1 MFPGTPLDWLVMRA
15 LTVDQNIIIKPADK
29 GSCVMVWDR
38 KDYLAEA
45 DSQLKDN
52 ERPMKIVVL
61 RMQI

>member
-1 MFPGTPLDWLVMRA
+1 MFPCTPLDWLVMRA

-29 GSCVMVWDR
+29 GSCVVVWDR

>member
-29 GSCVMVWDR
+29 GSCVVVWDR

>member
-15 LTVDQNIIIKPADK
+15 LTVDPNIIIKPADK

-61 RMQI
+61 GMQI

>member
-38 KDYLAEA
+38 KDYLAEE
-45 DSQLKDN
+45 DSQIKDN

>member
-1 MFPGTPLDWLVMRA
+1 MFPGTPLDWLLMRA

>member
-15 LTVDQNIIIKPADK
+15 LTVDPNIIIKPADK